1 MSLEYMSLLYKA
13 AFYNKV
19 SGAYLITA
27 RGEEEAADAAYL
39 FLQRLYCRYKIG
51 CGVCPECK
59 KVLNNNHVDILNISS
74 EANLKKE
81 DVLPIAD
88 FISNTAYEG
97 KYKCVL
103 IRKADTLNEVC
114 QNFLLKS
121 IEEPPENVV
130 FILTSSAPDKLLLTV
145 RSRTVRVDIPPTQR
159 KLIAQYLN
167 GAELA
172 DIAAA
177 YSMGSPH
184 KAKALLADEAF
195 FSARQDAIKAA
206 ELLMTYKRPSVFK
219 IGELAAKHE
228 PVLFL
233 ETLFCVFRDAL
244 VLLIN
249 KDAEY
254 LYNPDKTALLKSI
267 GSVVTPA
274 GLYKISEKISNT
286 IDAKRTSPGINST
299 LALRSLVFGITEVR
313 NKCLK

>member
-1 MSLEYMSLLYKA
+1 MSREYMSLLYKA

-27 RGEEEAADAAYL
+27 RGRRGSGRRAYL

-130 FILTSSAPDKLLLTV
+130 LY
-145 RSRTVRVDIPPTQR
+145 SRQ
-159 KLIAQYLN
+159 
-167 GAELA
+167 
-172 DIAAA
+172 
-177 YSMGSPH
+177 
-184 KAKALLADEAF
+184 ALPISF
-195 FSARQDAIKAA
+195 F
-206 ELLMTYKRPSVFK
+206 
-219 IGELAAKHE
+219 
-228 PVLFL
+228 
-233 ETLFCVFRDAL
+233 
-244 VLLIN
+244 
-249 KDAEY
+249 
-254 LYNPDKTALLKSI
+254 
-267 GSVVTPA
+267 
-274 GLYKISEKISNT
+274 
-286 IDAKRTSPGINST
+286 
-299 LALRSLVFGITEVR
+299 
-313 NKCLK
+313 